1 MGLDSKLTRY
11 SNNGGRRDQVRCSAF
26 QEKMLPKSMIA
37 NSSSRSPNKQDIWT
51 TSRSSYRPDI
61 DGLRGIAVTLV
72 VLFHAFPRLL
82 PGGFIG
88 VDIFFVI
95 SGFLISSIIF
105 QALSGN
111 SFSFFSFYARRAR
124 RIFPCLLLVLLSCL
138 VIGWFLLVADEYSRL
153 GKHVFAATTFVSNFV
168 LWSETGY
175 FDTASGE
182 KPLLHLWS
190 LSIEEQFYLVWPWL
204 ITLMWKRALNH
215 LALMFIVLVASFAL
229 NLIDISNDIIA
240 AYYSPIGRFWEL
252 IAGACLAYHLSPALG
267 RSNTFPY
274 SNLAAA
280 GGLFLLVAAI
290 LLVDQHS
297 PFPGWYAMLPVL
309 GTTLLIGAGNNNWIS
324 RWILSNRIIV
334 GLGLISY
341 PLYLWHWPILS
352 FMEITLGHATKP
364 EHRLFCVIAAII
376 CAWLTYT
383 LIERPYFVSLYKRR
397 YIAVLIGCMA
407 ILGVFGFNIFQ
418 REGLPFRH
426 EQLSAE
432 KPAASTSYGFTSLGV
447 PTTTDRE
454 SNSCN
459 NLIPRQKKIDTFCHL
474 TGPNPYLAVIG
485 DSHANHLFFGLK
497 RSSNVKLN
505 QVLVVGAGACQ
516 PALQI
521 GGSEN
526 CDEQSRANIEMIK
539 SFKSIQAVII
549 SADSAAIQKLT
560 RSQYTVF
567 LNGYLQLASELQS
580 LGKEVL
586 YVVDTPGFLESPVV
600 CAPNPLPARNFFG
613 RVDVNCE
620 EIHVIKTRPRD
631 VYNRFVSDFS
641 AKNRA
646 IRLIDGYSLF
656 CNSSFCRVIHD
667 NTLIFKDAN
676 HLTDYGSMLLSL
688 EISSALK

>member
-1 MGLDSKLTRY
+1 MH
-11 SNNGGRRDQVRCSAF
+11 QVRCIAF
-26 QEKMLPKSMIA
+26 QEKLPSKSMIDTV
-37 NSSSRSPNKQDIWT
+37 SSRSTNKPEIGT
-51 TSRSSYRPDI
+51 FSRPSYRPDI

-95 SGFLISSIIF
+95 SGFLISTIIF

-111 SFSFFSFYARRAR
+111 SFGFFSFYARRVR
-124 RIFPCLLLVLLSCL
+124 RIFPSLLLVLFSCL
-138 VIGWFLLVADEYSRL
+138 VIGWFLLVAEEYSRL
-153 GKHVFAATTFVSNFV
+153 GKHVFAAATFVSNFA
-168 LWSETGY
+168 LWGETGY

-190 LSIEEQFYLVWPWL
+190 LGIEEQFYLVWPWL

-229 NLIDISNDIIA
+229 NLIDISNNIVA

-252 IAGACLAYHLSPALG
+252 IAGACLAYHLSPVIG
-267 RSNTFPY
+267 RANTFPH
-274 SNLAAA
+274 SNMAAS
-280 GGLFLLVAAI
+280 GGFFRIVAAI

-309 GTTLLIGAGNNNWIS
+309 GTALLIGAGNNNWIS
-324 RWILSNRIIV
+324 RWILSHRIMV
-334 GLGLISY
+334 GLGLIKY

-352 FMEITLGHATKP
+352 FTEIILGQAAKS
-364 EHRLFCVIAAII
+364 EHRLFCVVAAII
-376 CAWLTYT
+376 CAWLTYI
-383 LIERPYFVSLYKRR
+383 LIERPYFASLYKRR
-397 YIAVLIGCMA
+397 YIAVLIGCLA
-407 ILGVFGFNIFQ
+407 ILGVFGLNIFQ

-426 EQLSAE
+426 EQLSTE
-432 KPAASTSYGFTSLGV
+432 KPAASRSYGFTSLGV
-447 PTTTDRE
+447 PTNTDRE
-454 SNSCN
+454 NNSCN

-474 TGPNPYLAVIG
+474 TGPSPYLAVIG

-516 PALQI
+516 PSLQI
-521 GGSEN
+521 GKSEN

-539 SFKSIQAVII
+539 SFESIQAVII
-549 SADSAAIQKLT
+549 SADSSAIQKLT
-560 RSQYTVF
+560 HPQYNAF
-567 LNGYLQLASELQS
+567 LNGYLQLASQLQS

-586 YVVDTPGFLESPVV
+586 YVVDTPSFLESPVV

-620 EIHVIKTRPRD
+620 EINVVKTRPRD
-631 VYNRFVSDFS
+631 VYNRFVSELS

-646 IRLIDGYSLF
+646 IRLINGYSLF
-656 CNSSFCRVIHD
+656 CNSSVCRVTDD
-667 NTLIFKDAN
+667 NTLIFKDTN

-688 EISSALK
+688 EITSAVK